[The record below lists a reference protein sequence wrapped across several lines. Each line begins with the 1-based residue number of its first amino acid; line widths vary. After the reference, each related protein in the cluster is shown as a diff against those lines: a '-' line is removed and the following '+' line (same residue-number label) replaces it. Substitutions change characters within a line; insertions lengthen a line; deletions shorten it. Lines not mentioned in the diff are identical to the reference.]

1 MTLASAEI
9 SVCERNYQMSEEK
22 INDYPNITECEN
34 VSDENTEGAKK
45 VKRSFREAFFKFCP
59 LACVVFFALGIISF
73 AVHMIAVAS
82 PDFADFI
89 TKYVASGVRFT
100 LAKLTGWIPFSLA
113 EMIIIILPLLLIA
126 LIVIG
131 IKVVRSNKK
140 YAYSRYICT
149 LLSIIVTFYSLF
161 VFTLGTGY
169 QGRTLYEK
177 LGVEKPKYEDSSDLL
192 ALCEYL
198 RDNAKECAKDIT
210 FNELTGSVMPY
221 SRDELNDL
229 LNDACIK
236 AAEKYDFISPLRSN
250 FKHVILS
257 HYMTYTHISGVYTY
271 YTGESNI
278 NTNFPDYTLPYT
290 AAHEMAHQRG
300 IAPENEANF
309 VAYLICMESDDNYI
323 RYSAYL
329 NLLEY
334 VQSTLYKA
342 DKSAYSAF
350 SYTLG
355 EEIYLEFR
363 AYNAFF
369 DEYRQNV
376 VANVSQAVNDTYLK
390 AQGQSAGTISYSL
403 VVGLAIA
410 YLDY

>member
-1 MTLASAEI
+1 
-9 SVCERNYQMSEEK
+9 MSEEK
-22 INDYPNITECEN
+22 INEN
-34 VSDENTEGAKK
+34 SEKTEGGKK
-45 VKRSFREAFFKFCP
+45 ISLKKLFDICPRICLAFFAF
-59 LACVVFFALGIISF
+59 GIISLI
-73 AVHMIAVAS
+73 VHIISVIS
-82 PDFADFI
+82 PEFADFI
-89 TKYVASGVRFT
+89 TRYVASGVRFV

-113 EMIIIILPLLLIA
+113 EMILILLPFLLVFL
-126 LIVIG
+126 VIMG
-131 IKVVRSNKK
+131 IKVVKSNKK
-140 YAYSRYICT
+140 YAYSRYICA

-169 QGRTLYEK
+169 QGTTLYEK

-192 ALCEYL
+192 ALAEYL
-198 RDNAKECAKDIT
+198 RDRAKECAEDIT

-250 FKHVILS
+250 FKDVILS
-257 HYMTYTHISGVYTY
+257 HYMTYTHISGVYSY
-271 YTGESNI
+271 YTGESNV

-290 AAHEMAHQRG
+290 AAHEMSHQRG

-334 VQSTLYKA
+334 VQSALYKA
-342 DKSAYSAF
+342 DKSAYSEF
-350 SYTLG
+350 YYTLG
-355 EEIYLEFR
+355 EEIYLESR

-369 DEYRQNV
+369 DKYRENV
-376 VANVSQAVNDTYLK
+376 AADVSEVVNNTYLQS
-390 AQGQSAGTISYSL
+390 QGQTAGTMSYSL

>member
-1 MTLASAEI
+1 
-9 SVCERNYQMSEEK
+9 MSEEK
-22 INDYPNITECEN
+22 INEISEKTAE
-34 VSDENTEGAKK
+34 SKK
-45 VKRSFREAFFKFCP
+45 IGLKKLLNYCP
-59 LACVVFFALGIISF
+59 VVNLVFFAIGIVSLLVHIIS
-73 AVHMIAVAS
+73 VNS
-82 PDFADFI
+82 PAFADFI
-89 TKYVASGVRFT
+89 TKYVASVVRFV

-113 EMIIIILPLLLIA
+113 EMTLILLPFLLIF
-126 LIVIG
+126 LIVLAV
-131 IKVVRSNKK
+131 KVLKSNKK
-140 YAYSRYICT
+140 YSYSRYICG

-161 VFTLGTGY
+161 VFTLGTSY
-169 QGRTLYEK
+169 QGTTLYEK

-192 ALCEYL
+192 ALSEYL
-198 RDNAKECAKDIT
+198 RDRARECAENIT

-221 SRDELNDL
+221 SRDELNRL
-229 LNDACIK
+229 LNEACIK
-236 AAEKYDFISPLRSN
+236 AAEKYDFLSPMRSN
-250 FKHVILS
+250 FKDVILS
-257 HYMTYTHISGVYTY
+257 PYMTYTHISGVYSY

-290 AAHEMAHQRG
+290 AAHEMSHQRG
-300 IAPENEANF
+300 IAREDEANF

-334 VQSTLYKA
+334 VQSALYKA
-342 DKSAYSAF
+342 DKSAYSTF

-355 EEIYLEFR
+355 EDIYLEFR

-369 DEYRQNV
+369 DKYRENV
-376 VANVSQAVNDTYLK
+376 AANVSQTVNNTYLQS
-390 AQGQSAGTISYSL
+390 QGQSAGTITYSF

>member
-1 MTLASAEI
+1 
-9 SVCERNYQMSEEK
+9 MSEEK
-22 INDYPNITECEN
+22 INENSEKTEI
-34 VSDENTEGAKK
+34 SKK
-45 VKRSFREAFFKFCP
+45 IKLKKLFDICP
-59 LACVVFFALGIISF
+59 RVCLVFFAFGIISL
-73 AVHMIAVAS
+73 AVHIVSMIS
-82 PDFADFI
+82 PDFADFV
-89 TKYVASGVRFT
+89 TRYVGSTVRFV

-113 EMIIIILPLLLIA
+113 EMILILLPFFLVFL
-126 LIVIG
+126 VVKG
-131 IKVVRSNKK
+131 IKVVKSDKK
-140 YAYSRYICT
+140 HAYSRYVCG

-169 QGRTLYEK
+169 QGNTLYEK
-177 LGVEKPKYEDSSDLL
+177 LGVEKPKYEDPSDLL
-192 ALCEYL
+192 ALAEYL
-198 RDNAKECAKDIT
+198 RDNAKECAKNIT
-210 FNELTGSVMPY
+210 FNEQTGSVMPY
-221 SRDELNDL
+221 SRDELNRL
-229 LNDACIK
+229 LNEACIK
-236 AAEKYDFISPLRSN
+236 AAEKYDFIAPLRSN
-250 FKHVILS
+250 FKDVILS

-290 AAHEMAHQRG
+290 AAHEMSHQRG

-342 DKSAYSAF
+342 DKSIYSAF

-369 DEYRQNV
+369 DEYRTNV
-376 VANVSQAVNDTYLK
+376 AANVSQAVNDTYLK
-390 AQGQSAGTISYSL
+390 SQGQSAGTISYSL